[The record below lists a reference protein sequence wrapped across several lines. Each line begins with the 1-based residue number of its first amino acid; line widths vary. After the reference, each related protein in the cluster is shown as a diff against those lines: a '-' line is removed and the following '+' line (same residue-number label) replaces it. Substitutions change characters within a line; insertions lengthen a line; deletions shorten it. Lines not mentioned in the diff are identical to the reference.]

1 MQLEDALIA
10 YACNAWSSVASCTS
24 SRAIDK
30 KSSKKLMP
38 CDFESSSCT
47 DKRMAGKRKKLVAR
61 PLNEAERT
69 FKQRSER
76 EKAKSGPKDSQR
88 EREKERGGDKKQEGG
103 KELKKEMKE
112 ARSLGRD
119 VRKKFLG
126 YGVFAR
132 KVVSYNPQSSLY
144 GIEYEDGDYEELDKL
159 KVQSMLLPDDE
170 DLETPAHDVGKTV
183 VVRRSTQVNNAS
195 VSKHVWTI
203 GKHLLRQPQMKKLDA
218 KAESAALAAVDIEA
232 PVPSVD
238 RDDSFDDEYRF
249 MKLVK

>member
-61 PLNEAERT
+61 PLNQAERT

-76 EKAKSGPKDSQR
+76 EKAKSGPKESQKKK
-88 EREKERGGDKKQEGG
+88 EKEKGRDKKQEGG
-103 KELKKEMKE
+103 KEMKKEMKE
-112 ARSLGRD
+112 AGALGRD

-126 YGVFAR
+126 YGVFSG
-132 KVVSYNPQSSLY
+132 KVVSYNPESSLY
-144 GIEYEDGDYEELDKL
+144 RIEYEDGDYEELDKL
-159 KVQSMLLPDDE
+159 KVQSMLLPDVK
-170 DLETPAHDVGKTV
+170 DLEAPAHDVGKTV

-195 VSKHVWTI
+195 VPKHAWTN
-203 GKHLLRQPQMKKLDA
+203 G
-218 KAESAALAAVDIEA
+218 
-232 PVPSVD
+232 
-238 RDDSFDDEYRF
+238 
-249 MKLVK
+249 